1 MYAKLILRNVKR
13 SAKDYLIYIV
23 TLTICAAL
31 FYAFLSI
38 TSRYY
43 HPQTGTEYDF
53 TVLGDSMKLA
63 ILSITLLILFLIR
76 YVNNYMLRRRQ
87 KEFAVQSVLG
97 MEQHTIS
104 RLFFAETFL
113 LGGICACAGILLG
126 MFGSQ
131 LITALLLSQYDL
143 PFRLSFMLFPDT
155 ALLTLCF
162 FALSLLVIGL
172 FNVRTLRRIKII
184 DMLAADRINDPQLG
198 KSRYM
203 PVVTVLHSVFLLIT
217 VLSGISNMRYYFD
230 PRFPL
235 PVWVMFYGV
244 LLSPALAFG
253 SPQEPVLPG
262 CKNAGGPCK
271 RCLP

>member
-23 TLTICAAL
+23 TLTILCCTFLRLFIHYKPLLSSSGGGGIRFHRAGRQHETGHPFHHAAHPVSDPL
-31 FYAFLSI
+31 REQLHAP
-38 TSRYY
+38 
-43 HPQTGTEYDF
+43 PQTKGVRRAVRTRHGTAY
-53 TVLGDSMKLA
+53 
-63 ILSITLLILFLIR
+63 
-76 YVNNYMLRRRQ
+76 
-87 KEFAVQSVLG
+87 
-97 MEQHTIS
+97 HS

-113 LGGICACAGILLG
+113 LGGVCTCAGILLG

-184 DMLAADRINDPQLG
+184 DMLAADRINDSQLG

-230 PRFPL
+230 PRSAACAGDVLRGSFSHRRLPL
-235 PVWVMFYGV
+235 
-244 LLSPALAFG
+244 S
-253 SPQEPVLPG
+253 
-262 CKNAGGPCK
+262 GP
-271 RCLP
+271 